1 MTQFDR
7 LHPRFGT
14 GVAAGALS
22 AVYVVGFAAL
32 FLTPTLAVVI
42 TLQIVQRWMNF
53 AIANPGV
60 RCFSP

>member
-1 MTQFDR
+1 
-7 LHPRFGT
+7 LP
-14 GVAAGALS
+14 

-53 AIANPGV
+53 AIATRASGV
-60 RCFSP
+60 FHRDRPRRKIQGQESD